1 MLALPS
7 WLAPAG
13 LSSLPQGRPLSKSW
27 QLSVSTLPCR
37 LELSQSLG
45 RGGWPGGMNRGS
57 SLARVTQ
64 GRAVLG
70 PGIHFHPRVWGTLP
84 GVQCQGPTASI
95 PPAMMPSHDTDLPEG
110 LAAAGMGPYQPACS
124 LRGMK
129 SAGYLSR
136 NAPLSSLL
144 PRARAWLCSK
154 GTREDERRQGVKGRW
169 GTHSCQALP
178 SQWCHFILQAALR
191 VHTRKLRLRGDQEV
205 TDWGLAPSLPLFLL
219 LLVRKKP
226 YSGFLADGVLELN
239 TANCQALEEV
249 LGVYS

>member
-1 MLALPS
+1 
-7 WLAPAG
+7 
-13 LSSLPQGRPLSKSW
+13 
-27 QLSVSTLPCR
+27 
-37 LELSQSLG
+37 
-45 RGGWPGGMNRGS
+45 MNRGS

-70 PGIHFHPRVWGTLP
+70 PGVHFHPRVWGTLP

-110 LAAAGMGPYQPACS
+110 LAAAGTGPYQPACS

-191 VHTRKLRLRGDQEV
+191 VHTRKLRLRGHQEV